1 MVAINDELGEKN
13 RGEHWSP
20 LIELSCMQ
28 IRDGDLRIAELRC
41 LRRGKTYRAPEGTR
55 QAAFTPFLFTCGT
68 KWSAT
73 EFRKAGIPIGQAR
86 HWKPLKRGGCIQRR
100 FGNNSIPAIL
110 KLLVSSVP
118 TARDSYTGG

>member
-41 LRRGKTYRAPEGTR
+41 LRRGKTYRPPEGTARRRSRLFYSRVGQSGLR
-55 QAAFTPFLFTCGT
+55 QNSGRP
-68 KWSAT
+68 
-73 EFRKAGIPIGQAR
+73 EF
-86 HWKPLKRGGCIQRR
+86 PLDKRGTE
-100 FGNNSIPAIL
+100 SL
-110 KLLVSSVP
+110 
-118 TARDSYTGG
+118 